1 MTRRHFLQHSA
12 ALAGATLSGCDVG
25 GASAK
30 RHISHFG
37 QTFEYLKDAQLRQQ
51 LRRLNARLGLAD

>member
-12 ALAGATLSGCDVG
+12 ALAGAALSGCDVG
-25 GASAK
+25 GPPAK

-37 QTFEYLKDAQLRQQ
+37 KTYEYLLNPA
-51 LRRLNARLGLAD
+51 LRRREQG